1 MSEQPLLTFCIP
13 TFNRAPFLDILL
25 SKIEKQ
31 TGEFVNI
38 RFLELIVSD
47 NCSNDNTSQIVHKY
61 LNKGLAITYIRND
74 SNLGMDGN
82 FVQCF
87 KKATGKYIWLLGD
100 DDFLKDGALNKI
112 MLELNGSEYGLV
124 HLQVGSKCQKFKTV
138 YWDSQAFISSISF
151 WITFISSN
159 IVNAKYV
166 PLINFEKYMGTYFTL
181 IPLYMTAAF
190 SEKVNLMIHE
200 RLMEDAADPER
211 NGGYNFFQVFV
222 DNYLS
227 IWREFKLKG
236 YVSTYYFEKEK
247 YILLRHFLLGF
258 IVKLLFY
265 KDLGNFEIKGAW
277 KSMLKE
283 YWYYPYF
290 YCFILVLYIKYYFQS
305 K

>member
-1 MSEQPLLTFCIP
+1 MSEQPLLTLCIP

-222 DNYLS
+222 DNSFFSSLS
-227 IWREFKLKG
+227 I
-236 YVSTYYFEKEK
+236 SSAT
-247 YILLRHFLLGF
+247 I
-258 IVKLLFY
+258 I
-265 KDLGNFEIKGAW
+265 
-277 KSMLKE
+277 
-283 YWYYPYF
+283 
-290 YCFILVLYIKYYFQS
+290 
-305 K
+305 

>member
-1 MSEQPLLTFCIP
+1 
-13 TFNRAPFLDILL
+13 
-25 SKIEKQ
+25 
-31 TGEFVNI
+31 
-38 RFLELIVSD
+38 
-47 NCSNDNTSQIVHKY
+47 
-61 LNKGLAITYIRND
+61 
-74 SNLGMDGN
+74 
-82 FVQCF
+82 
-87 KKATGKYIWLLGD
+87 
-100 DDFLKDGALNKI
+100 
-112 MLELNGSEYGLV
+112 
-124 HLQVGSKCQKFKTV
+124 
-138 YWDSQAFISSISF
+138 
-151 WITFISSN
+151 
-159 IVNAKYV
+159 
-166 PLINFEKYMGTYFTL
+166 
-181 IPLYMTAAF
+181 MTAAF

-277 KSMLKE
+277 KRMLKE

>member
-1 MSEQPLLTFCIP
+1 MSEQPLLTLCIP

-277 KSMLKE
+277 KNMLKE